1 MARISEVEAALAKII
16 KDGALYKAGETTVVR
31 VRLLTSLLAHFD
43 AGAGGGVLL
52 TGLLIQHGAPR

>member
-1 MARISEVEAALAKII
+1 VARISEVEAALAKII

-31 VRLLTSLLAHFD
+31 VRLLTSLLAHVV

-52 TGLLIQHGAPR
+52 TGF